1 MTGPEC
7 LIENTNA
14 RLLVNPKALKILSA
28 IRQPVVVVAIM
39 GLYRTGKSYLMNK
52 LAGKNKGEWPQQS
65 PAKSLCPSTP
75 PACSDV
81 KRGSERPGRDTE
93 S

>member
-1 MTGPEC
+1 MRGPEC
-7 LIENTNA
+7 LIENVNR

-28 IRQPVVVVAIM
+28 IRQPVVVVAIV